1 MVTTR
6 LVPSPA
12 GGTSC
17 FVSKVS
23 LWWNHQFPRI
33 SGISHCI
40 PRQVEISR
48 NSGFSPKSGHAELH
62 CHCHWRQQLALG
74 TRTTVLSFSVC
85 YCCLLFI
92 RMQFFIEVVKLI
104 LLCGKVWCCYS
115 LSLCCLSLL
124 FSYESIPE
132 FKSHTKGQ
140 SRGAVLHW
148 VQQQLAPSK
157 TEVR

>member
-1 MVTTR
+1 MQTKFLLT
-6 LVPSPA
+6 L
-12 GGTSC
+12 
-17 FVSKVS
+17 
-23 LWWNHQFPRI
+23 L
-33 SGISHCI
+33 
-40 PRQVEISR
+40 
-48 NSGFSPKSGHAELH
+48 ELH

-132 FKSHTKGQ
+132 FKSHIENQGELFYIEFSSNLHPPKRKLVKVV
-140 SRGAVLHW
+140 SFSIVLLSFLKLVLGGPLH
-148 VQQQLAPSK
+148 QRFFQ
-157 TEVR
+157 TH